1 MIPNE
6 IPYKRTY
13 IVLINPIG
21 GKGKALTIWNQIRNM
36 LDISYINIKLVNTQ
50 YYKHAYEYI
59 LKLERDHVYLVN
71 ISVTEYFVSLGME
84 SFMK

>member
-1 MIPNE
+1 VILNE

-21 GKGKALTIWNQIRNM
+21 GKGKALKIWNKIRNIF
-36 LDISYINIKLVNTQ
+36 DISYINIKIVHTQ

-59 LKLERDHVYLVN
+59 LKLDRDHVYLTN

-84 SFMK
+84 SYMK